1 MPTVSV
7 IIPTYN
13 RAEVLPRAIK
23 SVLAQTYDDLELIVV
38 DDASTDDTAAV
49 VEQFDDNRVQYYCL
63 DENSGANAARNKGV
77 ECSSGEL
84 ISFLDSDDQLL
95 NTHLE
100 VVVKKIS
107 QLGDSVG
114 GVYTSYDIIQNG
126 KKTGIRLAKN
136 KLTSPA
142 DVVADYKMGGFSC
155 LTIRK
160 NILKKVGK
168 LDERFPAC
176 QDQEFLIRFLQHY
189 EIHPITEVLLSYHK
203 HGQQISTNPKQR
215 LHAQNLL
222 IETHGDIF
230 DKYGE
235 SYINYARGFQYVY
248 LNDMKTANQ
257 YFRQAVR
264 AKPTNLLYWFQYLSS
279 FSNKTIF
286 SSLNVAKTKFKLH
299 IITPAQKWI
308 SG

>member
-13 RAEVLPRAIK
+13 RAKVLPRAIE
-23 SVLAQTYDDLELIVV
+23 SVLTQTYDDFELIIV

-77 ECSSGEL
+77 ERSSGEL
-84 ISFLDSDDQLL
+84 ISFLDSDDELL
-95 NTHLE
+95 NTHIERVVNKILE
-100 VVVKKIS
+100 
-107 QLGDSVG
+107 LGNSVG
-114 GVYTSYDIIQNG
+114 GVYTSYEIIQNR

-160 NILKKVGK
+160 NTFKKVGR
-168 LDERFPAC
+168 LDEKFPAC
-176 QDQEFLIRFLQHY
+176 QDQEFLIRFLHHY
-189 EIHPITEVLLSYHK
+189 DIHPITEVLLIYHK

-215 LHAQNLL
+215 IYAQNLL
-222 IETHGDIF
+222 IETHADTF
-230 DKYGE
+230 DKYGK
-235 SYINYARGFQYVY
+235 SYMNYARGFQYVH
-248 LNDMKTANQ
+248 LDNMKTANQ
-257 YFRQAVR
+257 LFRQAVR
-264 AKPTNLLYWFQYLSS
+264 GEPTNLLYWFQYLGS
-279 FSNKTIF
+279 FGNKTIF
-286 SSLNVAKTKFKLH
+286 NSLNIAKTKFKLH
-299 IITPAQKWI
+299 IIAPMQKWK
-308 SG
+308 SK